1 MAQPPSSSAP
11 LAWRLP
17 RHQGLDVALPELSV
31 AKECCHWLKPPGL
44 AKPPDGR
51 PADAKHR
58 SNLVLAEKAF
68 GRLLGL
74 LPELSGASAA
84 GQDGL
89 SILQRNGRVKF
100 KGGFDEPVEAG
111 NHGNLM
117 PEMCVRVKGAQG
129 LCEV

>member
-1 MAQPPSSSAP
+1 M
-11 LAWRLP
+11 
-17 RHQGLDVALPELSV
+17 PELSV

-58 SNLVLAEKAF
+58 ANLVLAEKAF

-74 LPELSGASAA
+74 LPELGGASAA

-89 SILQRNGRVKF
+89 SILQGERLVEF
-100 KGGFDEPVEAG
+100 KGGLDEPVEAG
-111 NHGNLM
+111 NHGIVM
-117 PEMCVRVKGAQG
+117 PEEWKWVKVGRRDFVKPERG
-129 LCEV
+129 GIRSSKPMDFLFRMPRLVG